1 MDNSIA
7 KWLVRAGALL
17 VVLGFFIP
25 SVAVSCT
32 VLPGAAQTYSMGQLA
47 SQASQQQPLLYL
59 VLLGGFIALAVALVP
74 SHGKYK
80 FLFMAGEAF
89 GFGLGA
95 LSILGT
101 LVFLSSQM
109 QQSGLEINLSAGS
122 FVLFLG
128 YGLGGVGILLEFFQ
142 PARPALKPDYG
153 ASPGL
158 AHDAPPQAYSPPQP
172 VSGARLELMRGN
184 APSPVYI
191 QTDDFQIG
199 RGSRNHLILSDR
211 QASVI
216 HARLRFAQGAWFI
229 QDQDSSNGTFV
240 NGKKIKAQRLNA
252 GDQIRVGEII
262 YIFHIQ

>member
-74 SHGKYK
+74 SHGKNK
-80 FLFMAGEAF
+80 FLFIAGESL
-89 GFGLGA
+89 GFGMGM

-109 QQSGLEINLSAGS
+109 QQYGLEINLSAGS

-142 PARPALKPDYG
+142 PALKPDYS

-158 AHDAPPQAYSPPQP
+158 AHDAPPQAYSPPQS
-172 VSGARLELMRGN
+172 VSGARLELTRGN
-184 APSPVYI
+184 APSPVSI

-199 RGSRNHLILSDR
+199 RGSHNHLILSDR
-211 QASVI
+211 QASVT

-240 NGKKIKAQRLNA
+240 NGKKIKAQRLND

-262 YIFHIQ
+262 YIFHI

>member
-7 KWLVRAGALL
+7 KWLVRAGSLL

-32 VLPGAAQTYSMGQLA
+32 VMPGAAQTFSMEQLA
-47 SQASQQQPLLYL
+47 SHQQQPLLYL
-59 VLLGGFIALAVALVP
+59 ALLGGLIALAVALIP

-80 FLFMAGEAF
+80 FLFIAGEAL
-89 GFGLGA
+89 GFGLGV

-109 QQSGLEINLSAGS
+109 QQSGLDVNLAAGS

-142 PARPALKPDYG
+142 PARPALRPDYG
-153 ASPGL
+153 ASPGF
-158 AHDAPPQAYSPPQP
+158 APGAPPQAYSPPQP
-172 VSGARLELMRGN
+172 GSGARLELTRGN
-184 APSPVYI
+184 APSPVSI

-199 RGSRNHLILSDR
+199 RGSHNHLILSDR
-211 QASVI
+211 QSSVT

-240 NGKKIKAQRLNA
+240 NGKRIKAQRLND

-262 YIFHIQ
+262 YIFRI